1 MTKNHSNIDLS
12 VIIVNYNVE
21 YFLEQCLNSVYRAVE
36 AIKIEVFV
44 VDNNSVDGSTQMV
57 KDKFPNVVLIE
68 NKTNQGFS
76 KANNQAIKMAKG
88 RNILLLNPD
97 TVVEESTFSKVV
109 QFMDKT
115 NDAGGLGV
123 RMVDGRGNF
132 LPESKRGLPTPKVAF
147 FKIFGLS
154 QLFPK
159 SRIFGTYHLGYLSE
173 NQTNKVDVLS
183 GAFLCFKKE
192 IVEKTGLLDE
202 TFFMYG
208 EDIDFSYR
216 ITKSGYNNYYY
227 PETTIIHYKGESTK
241 KSSVNYVF
249 IFYKAMVIF
258 AQKHFSK
265 KNAKIFSFAIHLAIY
280 FRAFL
285 ALLNRFIKFSTP
297 LVIDGAIIFVGLVAL
312 TNHWGK
318 IDIHFPKF
326 VYNISIPIYTLVWM
340 LSSLFFG
347 VYDKEDR
354 VTSILKSTIFGTLV
368 ILVFYGLLP
377 KEWQFSRVFIL
388 LGSAWVISAHLIKK
402 CLVNLFKHDTLRY
415 KHSKIKN
422 FIIVGDAIEGNRV
435 SDLLKNTYLNIGNSI
450 LVSDLENINPKI
462 SAIIH
467 GKQPNQGVYNEV
479 IFCAKSM
486 NPSQIISCMTSI
498 GKREIDF
505 KIAQPDTSFI
515 IGSNSIDSKGDY
527 YSMKINSINRPGNL
541 RSKRLFDILLSLI
554 FIMTLPLSVWFFK
567 HKWKLVRNLIHVFFG
582 QKSFVGYHFNE
593 PNEPETNLLPNLKKG
608 VLTPLSGI
616 QNLHKETID
625 QMNLIYAKEY
635 SIFNDVVI
643 LIKKWRFLDL

>member
-1 MTKNHSNIDLS
+1 MTENLSNIDLS

-21 YFLEQCLNSVYRAVE
+21 YFLEQCLNSVYRKAE
-36 AIKIEVFV
+36 NIRIEVFV
-44 VDNNSVDGSTQMV
+44 VDNNSVDSSIQMV
-57 KDKFPNVVLIE
+57 KNKFPDVILIE

-76 KANNQAIKMAKG
+76 KANNQAIKIAKG

-115 NDAGGLGV
+115 DDAGGLGV

-159 SRIFGTYHLGYLSE
+159 SRFFGTYHLGYLNE
-173 NQTNKVDVLS
+173 NETNKVDVLS

-192 IVEKTGLLDE
+192 LVEKTGMLDE

-216 ITKSGYNNYYY
+216 ITKSGYNNYYF

-265 KNAKIFSFAIHLAIY
+265 NNAKIFSFAIHLAIY

-297 LVIDGAIIFVGLVAL
+297 LIVDGAIILLGLLAL
-312 TNHWGK
+312 TNHWQK

-326 VYNISIPIYTLVWM
+326 VFNVSIPIYTLVWM

-354 VTSILKSTIFGTLV
+354 VTSILKSTIFGTLI

-402 CLVNLFKHDTLRY
+402 CLVNLFRYNTLRY
-415 KHSKIKN
+415 KHAKIKN
-422 FIIVGDAIEGNRV
+422 FIIIGDANEGKRV
-435 SDLLKNTYLNIGNSI
+435 SELLKNTYMHIGDSV
-450 LVSDLENINPKI
+450 LVSDLENINLNI
-462 SAIIH
+462 SSILH
-467 GKQPNQGVYNEV
+467 GKQPSQGVFNEV

-486 NPSQIISCMTSI
+486 NPSQIISCMTSV

-554 FIMTLPLSVWFFK
+554 LIISIPVIVWFFK
-567 HKWKLVRNLIHVFFG
+567 HKWNLTQNLFQVLVG
-582 QKSFVGYHFNE
+582 QKSFVGYHFIE
-593 PNEPETNLLPNLKKG
+593 PNGPETNLLPNLKKG
-608 VLTPLSGI
+608 ILTPLSGI
-616 QNLHKETID
+616 PDLNKETVD

-635 SIFNDVVI
+635 SIFNDVLI
-643 LIKKWRFLDL
+643 LVKKWRFLDL

>member
-1 MTKNHSNIDLS
+1 MTKNDSNMDLS

-21 YFLEQCLNSVYRAVE
+21 YFLEQCLNSVYRASEGV
-36 AIKIEVFV
+36 KLEVFV
-44 VDNNSVDGSTQMV
+44 VDNSSLDGSTKMV
-57 KDKFPNVVLIE
+57 KDKFPHVLLIE

-76 KANNQAIKMAKG
+76 KANNQAIKIAKG

-115 NDAGGLGV
+115 DDAGGLGV
-123 RMVDGRGNF
+123 RMVDGKGHF

-147 FKIFGLS
+147 LKIFGLS

-159 SRIFGTYHLGYLSE
+159 SRFFGTYHLGYLSE
-173 NQTNKVDVLS
+173 TEINKVDVLS

-192 IVEKTGLLDE
+192 VVEKTGLLDE

-227 PETTIIHYKGESTK
+227 PDTTIIHYKGESTK

-265 KNAKIFSFAIHLAIY
+265 NNAKIFSFAIHLAIY

-297 LVIDGAIIFVGLVAL
+297 LVIDGAIIFAGLVAL
-312 TNHWGK
+312 TNHWEK

-326 VYNISIPIYTLVWM
+326 VYNISIPIYTLIWM

-388 LGSAWVISAHLIKK
+388 LGAAWVISAHLIKK

-415 KHSKIKN
+415 KHSQIKN
-422 FIIVGDAIEGNRV
+422 FIIVGDSNEGNRV
-435 SDLLKNTYLNIGNSI
+435 SDLLKNTYLNIGDSI
-450 LVSDLENINPKI
+450 LVSDLENINHKI

-554 FIMTLPLSVWFFK
+554 FILILPLSVWLFK
-567 HKWKLVRNLIHVFFG
+567 YKWKLIINLFHVFFG
-582 QKSFVGYHFNE
+582 QKSFVGYHFTE
-593 PNEPETNLLPNLKKG
+593 PNGPETNLLPNLKKG

-643 LIKKWRFLDL
+643 LVKKWRFLDL